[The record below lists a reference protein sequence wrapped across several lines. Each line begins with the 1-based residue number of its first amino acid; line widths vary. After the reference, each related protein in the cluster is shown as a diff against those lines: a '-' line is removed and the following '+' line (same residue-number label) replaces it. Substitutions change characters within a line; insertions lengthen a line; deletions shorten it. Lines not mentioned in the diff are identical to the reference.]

1 MHYRVNG
8 TEMPCPTARKA
19 KLASDRKAV
28 EFQPSWTL
36 SFNCIL
42 PYHCDIRILLLYIK
56 KNM

>member
-42 PYHCDIRILLLYIK
+42 PYHCDIRILLLYI
-56 KNM
+56 